1 MLLCYNVTL
10 YVYNNE
16 KHKKTTIYIYIY
28 IYITLEYP
36 AGVAPDAAAE
46 GLAAVPGRRGCK
58 DL

>member
-1 MLLCYNVTL
+1 MC
-10 YVYNNE
+10 
-16 KHKKTTIYIYIY
+16 TITKNIKRQLYIYIY